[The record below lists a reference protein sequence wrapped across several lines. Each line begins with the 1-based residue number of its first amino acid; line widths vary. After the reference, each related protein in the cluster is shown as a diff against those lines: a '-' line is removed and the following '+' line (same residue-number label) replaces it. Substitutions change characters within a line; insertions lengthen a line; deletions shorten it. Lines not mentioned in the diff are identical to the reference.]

1 MGIDIVVNRLVRPI
15 YPKDTRVV
23 VHLDLESA
31 GSSEYEFSAVEKYLL
46 EAQYGEGKTTGM
58 EIYMHLKRN
67 DLLKTCLNL
76 RDGEEIA
83 KINSKPIRDFLGGDT
98 LFLWKSVV
106 KFDGDV
112 LHVPGLGNGG
122 REITIGWY
130 SLGNIF
136 RNCHPAARFSG
147 FEWVPT

>member
-1 MGIDIVVNRLVRPI
+1 MDIGIVVNRLVRPI
-15 YPKDTRVV
+15 YPKDVRVV

-46 EAQYGEGKTTGM
+46 EAQYGEGKTTGT
-58 EIYMHLKRN
+58 EVYTHLKRS

-76 RDGEEIA
+76 RDGEEIT

-106 KFDGDV
+106 KFEGGAF
-112 LHVPGLGNGG
+112 HVPGLGNTG

-130 SLGNIF
+130 PLVNVF